1 MFMKRVRREGRKG
14 EEQKL
19 MAKHA
24 NGGQAQS
31 VSYTKCGIRKVSVC
45 TISVYGKVYTIV
57 GLALLGRFPPS

>member
-1 MFMKRVRREGRKG
+1 
-14 EEQKL
+14 